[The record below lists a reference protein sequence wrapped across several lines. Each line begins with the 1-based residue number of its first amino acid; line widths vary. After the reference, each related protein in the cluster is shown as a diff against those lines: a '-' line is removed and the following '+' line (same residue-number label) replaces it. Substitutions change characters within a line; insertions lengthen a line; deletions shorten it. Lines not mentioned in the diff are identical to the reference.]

1 MEIPFLNFFIF
12 LKKPMPFAIHRGQ
25 LYLIPRSANEET
37 DSLAKQGLDTDVTYL
52 DDLKPCVVL

>member
-1 MEIPFLNFFIF
+1 
-12 LKKPMPFAIHRGQ
+12 MPFAIHRGQ